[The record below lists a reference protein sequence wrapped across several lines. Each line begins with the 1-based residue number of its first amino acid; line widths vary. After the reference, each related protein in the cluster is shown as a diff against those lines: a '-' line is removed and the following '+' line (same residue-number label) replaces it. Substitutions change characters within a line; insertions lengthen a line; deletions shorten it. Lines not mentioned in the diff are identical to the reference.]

1 MNGIYA
7 ILLAGG
13 SGNRFDSEGSIPKQ
27 FFRLAGQEVLIRTV
41 TTFLSIKE
49 FDQIVIVLPNVEL
62 PLEVKAT
69 LDTFGERISLIKGGL
84 TRNESSYL
92 ALSYIKKFNPSK
104 VIIHDAVRPLVSRK
118 LLLETLVA
126 LEDSD
131 AVDTYIP
138 ISDTL
143 IVSKDKNYLDNFAD
157 RNTILRGQTPQGF
170 QYETIAKAYSIAK
183 EKNDLDNTCD
193 CSLLKKN
200 LPNTKIKLIRGE
212 ESNIKITHKT
222 DITLAESYISKMQD
236 SLFQSPREVYE
247 ERRYEQIALKESRI
261 YILGKSGYIG
271 SRIHEELK
279 LMSLDVVGFSRD
291 IGELSRHNLQIKFR
305 DELIKTPQKSL
316 HVINCMGIVSSDE
329 KLSSNIDKV
338 DNLIEVN
345 YRAVIETV
353 SALITLKDEFP
364 QTRISLVH
372 MSSSIVDSSRDDQA
386 LYGSSKVAADYFL
399 RAIYPQIKHLMDIHI
414 VSPSR
419 LVNSTVRREI
429 NASESVIA
437 NVTDEQLVTGIVR
450 ALLENSGFSYRRIR

>member
-1 MNGIYA
+1 MNGIHA
-7 ILLAGG
+7 ILLAVG
-13 SGNRFDSEGSIPKQ
+13 SGSRFDSEGSIPKQ
-27 FFRLAGQEVLIRTV
+27 FFRLAGQEVLIRTL
-41 TTFLSIKE
+41 TTFLSIEE
-49 FDQIVIVLPNVEL
+49 FDQIVIVLPYVEL

-92 ALSYIKKFNPSK
+92 ALSHIKKFNPSK

-157 RNTILRGQTPQGF
+157 RKTILRGQTPQVIKN
-170 QYETIAKAYSIAK
+170 ETIAKAYSIAK

-212 ESNIKITHKT
+212 ESNIKITDKT

-236 SLFQSPREVYE
+236 SLFQLPSKDQE
-247 ERRYEQIALKESRI
+247 EKRYDQTTLKESKI
-261 YILGKSGYIG
+261 CILGKSGYIG
-271 SRIHEELK
+271 SKVHEEFTS
-279 LMSLDVVGFSRD
+279 MSLDVVGFSRD
-291 IGELSRHNLQIKFR
+291 IGELTRHNLVTKFR
-305 DELIKTPQKSL
+305 DTLVKKPHKYL
-316 HVINCMGIVSSDE
+316 YVVNCLGIVSSDQNLSFDIE
-329 KLSSNIDKV
+329 KIND
-338 DNLIEVN
+338 LIEVN
-345 YRAVIETV
+345 FKAVIETV
-353 SALITLKDEFP
+353 FALIALKDEFP
-364 QTRISLVH
+364 ETRISFIH
-372 MSSSIVDSSRDDQA
+372 ISSSIVDSRRDDQA
-386 LYGSSKVAADYFL
+386 LYGSSKIAADYFL
-399 RAIYPQIKHLMDIHI
+399 RAIYSQIKHSIDIHI

-419 LVNSTVRREI
+419 LVNSTVRKEI
-429 NASESVIA
+429 DASESVLA
-437 NVTDEQLVTGIVR
+437 NLTDEQLVRAIVR
-450 ALLENSGFSYRRIR
+450 AVLDDSGFSYRRIR